1 MKKNLSKMMSMEFDY
16 IIVGA
21 GSAGCLLANRLSSDP
36 ENRVLLIEAG
46 RKDNNLWLH
55 VPVGYFKTMNNPK
68 FDWMYQLEKDK
79 GLNNRR
85 IDWPRGKVLGGSSA
99 LNGLLYIRGD
109 KHDYDNWEK
118 LGNKGW
124 SYKEVLPLF
133 KKFECQENGED
144 QYHGVDGELKVSNLR
159 LRRKIADL
167 FIKASEEIGIPF
179 NADCNGEKQEG
190 VGYFQQTTHK
200 GFRRSSYRSFLN
212 RKVRARKNLTIM
224 TSTQISKVIFDGSKA
239 IGVECIQNKRKA
251 SLTIHAKK
259 EIILSAGA
267 ISSPQILQL
276 SGIGDKDLLNKFG
289 IKTIHHNPA
298 VGKNLQDHLQIRLV
312 YKTNTRTLNDELN
325 TWWKKALIGV
335 QYILFRTGPLTLSA
349 SQVFAFTNT
358 ALDGSRPNIQFHMQP
373 LSADKPGDGVHPFS
387 AFTMSVCNL
396 RPESRG
402 EVSINSSNPED
413 LPTIIPNYLST
424 ESDRKVA
431 IESIKVARKIAQA
444 NSIKEH
450 ILDEFV
456 PGNSLSSDDELLEV
470 ARNHSQSIYHP
481 VGTCKMGHDK
491 ESVVDDQLRVH
502 GIKNL
507 RVVDASIMPELVSGN
522 TNAPTMMIAE
532 KAAEMIL
539 NNSHTSLTK

>member
-1 MKKNLSKMMSMEFDY
+1 MPKEYDY

-36 ENRVLLIEAG
+36 TNKVLLIEAG
-46 RKDNNLWLH
+46 RRDNNLWLH

-68 FDWMYQLEKDK
+68 FDWMYKLEKDK

-144 QYHGVDGELKVSNLR
+144 HYHGVDGELKVSNLR

-167 FIKASEEIGIPF
+167 FIEASEEIGIPF
-179 NADCNGEKQEG
+179 NKDCNGEKQEG

-224 TSTQISKVIFDGSKA
+224 TSTQINKVMFDGNKA
-239 IGVECIQNKRKA
+239 IGVNCSQKKGKT
-251 SLTIHAKK
+251 SLTIHANK
-259 EIILSAGA
+259 EVILSAGA

-276 SGIGDKDLLNKFG
+276 SGIGDEDLLNKLG
-289 IKTIHHNPA
+289 IQTIHHNPA

-325 TWWKKALIGV
+325 TWWKKALIGM

-413 LPTIIPNYLST
+413 RPTIIPNYLST
-424 ESDRKVA
+424 ESDREVA
-431 IESIKVARKIAQA
+431 VESIKVARKIAQA
-444 NSIKEH
+444 HSIKDH

-456 PGNSLSSDDELLEV
+456 PGASYSSDEELLEA

-502 GIKNL
+502 GVKNL

-539 NNSHTSLTK
+539 GKNHSGLTK

>member
-1 MKKNLSKMMSMEFDY
+1 MRSMEFDY

-224 TSTQISKVIFDGSKA
+224 TSTQLSKVIFDGSKA

-259 EIILSAGA
+259 EVILSAGA

-276 SGIGDKDLLNKFG
+276 SGIGDKDLLNKLG

-424 ESDRKVA
+424 ESDRKIA

-456 PGNSLSSDDELLEV
+456 PGNSFSSDEELLEA

-502 GIKNL
+502 GVKNL

-539 NNSHTSLTK
+539 GKIHSGLTK

>member
-1 MKKNLSKMMSMEFDY
+1 MPKEYDY

-36 ENRVLLIEAG
+36 TNKVLLIEAG
-46 RKDNNLWLH
+46 RSDKNLWLH

-68 FDWMYQLEKDK
+68 FDWMYKLEKDK

-109 KHDYDNWEK
+109 SYDYDNWEK

-159 LRRKIADL
+159 LRRQIADL
-167 FIKASEEIGIPF
+167 FIEASEEIGIPF
-179 NADCNGEKQEG
+179 NQDCNGEKQEG

-212 RKVRARKNLTIM
+212 RKVRTRKNLTIM
-224 TSTQISKVIFDGSKA
+224 TDTQISKVIFDGNKA
-239 IGVECIQNKRKA
+239 IGVDCLQKSGKVN
-251 SLTIHAKK
+251 LTIYAIK
-259 EIILSAGA
+259 EVILSAGA

-276 SGIGDKDLLNKFG
+276 SGIGDESLLNKLG
-289 IKTIHHNPA
+289 IKMIHHNPA

-325 TWWKKALIGV
+325 TWWKKALIGM

-358 ALDGSRPNIQFHMQP
+358 SLDGSRPNIQFHMQP

-387 AFTMSVCNL
+387 AFTMSVCVL

-424 ESDRKVA
+424 KSDREVA
-431 IESIKVARKIAQA
+431 VKSIKVARKIAQA
-444 NSIKEH
+444 NSIKDH

-456 PGNSLSSDDELLEV
+456 PGASYSSDEELLEA

-502 GIKNL
+502 GVKNL

-539 NNSHTSLTK
+539 GNSHSGLTK

>member
-1 MKKNLSKMMSMEFDY
+1 MMPKEYDY

-21 GSAGCLLANRLSSDP
+21 GSAGCLLANRLSSVP
-36 ENRVLLIEAG
+36 ENKVLLIEAG
-46 RKDNNLWLH
+46 RRDNNLWLH

-68 FDWMYQLEKDK
+68 FDWMYKLEKDK

-109 KHDYDNWEK
+109 RHDYDNWEK

-124 SYKEVLPLF
+124 SYRDVLPLF
-133 KKFECQENGED
+133 KKFECQENGENE
-144 QYHGVDGELKVSNLR
+144 YHGIDGELKVSNLR

-224 TSTQISKVIFDGSKA
+224 ANTQISKVIFDGSKA
-239 IGVECIQNKRKA
+239 IGVDCLQKRSKEN
-251 SLTIHAKK
+251 LTIHANK
-259 EIILSAGA
+259 EVILSAGA

-276 SGIGDKDLLNKFG
+276 SGIGDENLLNKLD

-325 TWWKKALIGV
+325 TWWKKALIGM

-358 ALDGSRPNIQFHMQP
+358 SLDGSRPNIQFHMQP
-373 LSADKPGDGVHPFS
+373 LSADKPGEGVHPFS
-387 AFTMSVCNL
+387 AFTMSVCVL

-424 ESDRKVA
+424 ESDREVA
-431 IESIKVARKIAQA
+431 VESIKVARKIAQA
-444 NSIKEH
+444 NSIKDH

-456 PGNSLSSDDELLEV
+456 PGASYSSDEELLEA

-502 GIKNL
+502 GVKNL

-539 NNSHTSLTK
+539 GNSHSGLTK

>member
-1 MKKNLSKMMSMEFDY
+1 MRSMEFDY

-109 KHDYDNWEK
+109 KYDYDNWEK

-259 EIILSAGA
+259 EVILSAGA

-276 SGIGDKDLLNKFG
+276 SGIGDKDLLNKLG

-444 NSIKEH
+444 NSIKEY

-456 PGNSLSSDDELLEV
+456 PGNSFSSDDELLEV

>member
-1 MKKNLSKMMSMEFDY
+1 MSREYDY

-21 GSAGCLLANRLSSDP
+21 GSAGCLLANRLSSDS
-36 ENRVLLIEAG
+36 ENTVLLIEAG
-46 RKDNNLWLH
+46 GGDDNLWLH

-124 SYKEVLPLF
+124 SYQNVLPLF

-167 FIKASEEIGIPF
+167 FIEASEEIGIPF
-179 NADCNGEKQEG
+179 NDDCNGEKQEG

-200 GFRRSSYRSFLN
+200 GLRRSSYRSFLN

-224 TSTQISKVIFDGSKA
+224 TNTQISKVIFDGTKA
-239 IGVECIQNKRKA
+239 IGVECIQSKGKTQ
-251 SLTIHAKK
+251 LTILANK
-259 EIILSAGA
+259 EVILSAGA

-276 SGIGDKDLLNKFG
+276 SGVGDEKLLNKFG

-325 TWWKKALIGV
+325 TWWKKALIGI

-358 ALDGSRPNIQFHMQP
+358 SLDGSRPNIQFHMQP

-396 RPESRG
+396 RPQSRG
-402 EVSINSSNPED
+402 EVSISSSSPED
-413 LPTIIPNYLST
+413 HPTIIPNYLST
-424 ESDRKVA
+424 ESDREIA
-431 IESIKVARKIAQA
+431 IESIKVARKIAKA
-444 NSIKEH
+444 NVIKNH

-456 PGNSLSSDDELLEV
+456 PGHAFKTDEDLLE
-470 ARNHSQSIYHP
+470 AAKNHSQSIYHP

-491 ESVVDDQLRVH
+491 DSVVDDQLRVH
-502 GIKNL
+502 GIENL

-532 KAAEMIL
+532 KAAQMIL
-539 NNSHTSLTK
+539 SDVN